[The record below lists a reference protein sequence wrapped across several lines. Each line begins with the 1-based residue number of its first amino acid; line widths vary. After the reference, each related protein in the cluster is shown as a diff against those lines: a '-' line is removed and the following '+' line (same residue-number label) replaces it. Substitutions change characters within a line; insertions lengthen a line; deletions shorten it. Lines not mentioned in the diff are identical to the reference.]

1 MPSVSNFSMATPHHN
16 SNSVTPVGG
25 MSGSPSACLQ
35 QRDAT
40 GYSCMSR
47 PTYETLSL
55 AGSYGA
61 RPSCSPTQPYQHMNG
76 VGHQY
81 TTNGGS
87 STGLCIISVFYNS
100 LDYIIQGKFN

>member
-1 MPSVSNFSMATPHHN
+1 MPPSVSNFVMSNSHHHN
-16 SNSVTPVGG
+16 SNGVTPVG
-25 MSGSPSACLQ
+25 MSATSSACLQ
-35 QRDAT
+35 QRDGT

-55 AGSYGA
+55 TGSYHGG

-81 TTNGGS
+81 STNGSS
-87 STGLCIISVFYNS
+87 STGSFLIFFSFR
-100 LDYIIQGKFN
+100 K

>member
-1 MPSVSNFSMATPHHN
+1 MTSVSNFSMSTTHHHN

-25 MSGSPSACLQ
+25 MSGSPGACLQ

-47 PTYETLSL
+47 PTYEPLTLT
-55 AGSYGA
+55 GSYST

-81 TTNGGS
+81 STNGTS
-87 STGLCIISVFYNS
+87 STG
-100 LDYIIQGKFN
+100 KFIFLFGHLPPT